1 MMPKRPFHW
10 FFTRL
15 GLGMAL
21 ASGSAHAPFSRS
33 HLAYQYL
40 QDELIY
46 RYLGEEH
53 IHEMEQ

>member
-1 MMPKRPFHW
+1 MLKHPFRW

-15 GLGMAL
+15 GLGIAL
-21 ASGSAHAPFSRS
+21 SNGGAHAPFSRS
-33 HLAYQYL
+33 HLAYEYL

-53 IHEMEQ
+53 IHEMK

>member
-1 MMPKRPFHW
+1 MMLKRPFHW

-21 ASGSAHAPFSRS
+21 ASGGAPPPFSCS

-40 QDELIY
+40 QDEFIY

>member
-1 MMPKRPFHW
+1 MLKRPCHW

-21 ASGSAHAPFSRS
+21 ASGGAHTPFSRS

-53 IHEMEQ
+53 IHEMK